1 MNVKFVTLGCKT
13 NQYETNAMEQSFK
26 NAGYEINDKKKPDIY
41 VVNTC
46 SVTSVAERKS
56 RQMIRRAKE
65 LNENAIVVVCGCYSQ
80 VAKNEIEKID
90 DVDIILGINEKNRIV
105 EIVEEFIKKES
116 KEEANSKKYEDC
128 KNENNIID
136 NNKIEDNEIK
146 QENIDEIKKYT
157 ASSNKNKQEKIV
169 EVSDVSNDRNFEDF
183 GATTYT
189 ELTRAYIKI
198 QDGCDRFCSYCI
210 IPYAR
215 GRVRSREPE
224 SIINEIKKCAQNG
237 IKEVVITGIH
247 IASYGKDFSEEQG
260 LEFRK
265 EFSKAEN
272 QSKNFDE
279 EENDVADNIE
289 NEKINDSTAI
299 EKKNINLLNNKIDEK
314 DDLHF
319 GYFRLIDLLE
329 QINKIEGI
337 KRIRLGSIEPKLIN
351 AEFVERLSKLNKICH
366 HFHLSLQSGCDAT
379 LKRMNRRYTAEEFEE
394 SAKLLR
400 KNFENVHLTTDIIVG
415 FPGENEAEFNT
426 TYEFLKKIKFYKT
439 HIFKYSVRSGTVA
452 AIMPN
457 QIDGK
462 IKEERSKK
470 LIELSNENE
479 LSYNKSYI
487 GKEIE
492 VLVEEKEDGYY
503 KGHTDNYILAK
514 IKCKDE
520 DNNNIKNSTDNEIQ
534 INTNKCD
541 NLINKVIKA
550 KVVSATSEFVECDG
564 N

>member
-26 NAGYEINDKKKPDIY
+26 NAGYEINNEKKPDIY

-65 LNENAIVVVCGCYSQ
+65 LNKDAIVVVCGCYSQ
-80 VAKNEIEKID
+80 IAKNEIEKID
-90 DVDIILGINEKNRIV
+90 DVDIILGINEKNKIV
-105 EIVEEFIKKES
+105 EIVEEFIKKE
-116 KEEANSKKYEDC
+116 ETNINLNKK
-128 KNENNIID
+128 NNIIE
-136 NNKIEDNEIK
+136 NNKVEDNEIK
-146 QENIDEIKKYT
+146 QKRINEIKKDIT
-157 ASSNKNKQEKIV
+157 SSNKNKQEKIV
-169 EVSDVSNDRNFEDF
+169 EVSDVSNDRNFKDF

-224 SIINEIKKCAQNG
+224 NIINEIKKCAQNG

-265 EFSKAEN
+265 EFSKSEESNNFVEEANLEN
-272 QSKNFDE
+272 N
-279 EENDVADNIE
+279 VADNIE
-289 NEKINDSTAI
+289 SEKYD
-299 EKKNINLLNNKIDEK
+299 LLKNKIYEK

-329 QINKIEGI
+329 QINKIKGI
-337 KRIRLGSIEPKLIN
+337 ERIRLGSIEPKLIN

-379 LKRMNRRYTAEEFEE
+379 LKRMNRRYTTKEFEE

-400 KNFENVHLTTDIIVG
+400 ENFENVHLTTDIIVG
-415 FPGENEAEFNT
+415 FPGETEEEFNT

-439 HIFKYSVRSGTVA
+439 HVFKYSVRSRTA
-452 AIMPN
+452 AAKMLN

-479 LSYNKSYI
+479 LSYNQSYI

-492 VLVEEKEDGYY
+492 VLVEEKEDEYY

-514 IKCKDE
+514 IKC
-520 DNNNIKNSTDNEIQ
+520 NSNCPDL
-534 INTNKCD
+534 TNK
-541 NLINKVIKA
+541 IIKA
-550 KVVSATSEFVECDG
+550 KVVSANSEFVECIG

>member
-26 NAGYEINDKKKPDIY
+26 NAGYEINNEKKPDIY

-337 KRIRLGSIEPKLIN
+337 ERIRLGSIEPKLIN

-400 KNFENVHLTTDIIVG
+400 ENFENVHLTTDIIVG
-415 FPGENEAEFNT
+415 FPGETEEEFDT

-439 HIFKYSVRSGTVA
+439 HIFKYSIRSGTA
-452 AIMPN
+452 AAKMPN
-457 QIDGK
+457 QIDGN

-520 DNNNIKNSTDNEIQ
+520 DYNNNTNSEKQ
-534 INTNKCD
+534 LNTNKCD
-541 NLINKVIKA
+541 NLINEIVKA
-550 KVVSATSEFVECDG
+550 KVVSATSEFVEC